1 MNQTSL
7 EEPDQRPAQVLGLE
21 SAFTPTVSQCAAS
34 VNLRFHGQ
42 FGALRPD
49 WAPNSTPGGKS
60 T

>member
-7 EEPDQRPAQVLGLE
+7 KEPDQRPAQVLGLE

-49 WAPNSTPGGKS
+49 
-60 T
+60 

>member
-7 EEPDQRPAQVLGLE
+7 EEPDQRLKQVPGLE
-21 SAFTPTVSQCAAS
+21 SAFTPTVCQCAAS
-34 VNLRFHGQ
+34 VNLRFLGQ